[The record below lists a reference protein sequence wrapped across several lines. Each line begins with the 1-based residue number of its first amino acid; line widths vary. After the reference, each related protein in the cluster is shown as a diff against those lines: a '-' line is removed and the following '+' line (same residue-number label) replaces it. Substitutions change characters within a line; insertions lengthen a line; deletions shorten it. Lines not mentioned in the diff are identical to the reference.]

1 MGVAD
6 ATETAP
12 IDLSAVEA
20 NIAMLTQ
27 RLDALPTAPVE
38 SNVDV
43 LRTELNAIDTRL
55 DELGARLGT
64 AEAGLR
70 SLDATVSETSAV
82 LASQPSDIGAVLQLP
97 LILSGFETAFA
108 TGRPYETELAA
119 LRSAVPDAAIPTA
132 IANKAASGLTRPD
145 IVATRFAQTLPA
157 MLARRPADPDAQ
169 WQDGAL
175 DWFRSA
181 IALRPT
187 GEIEGD
193 GLEAVISRLEAA
205 TARRDFVAAQGLLE
219 SLPAPMLAAAGEVPA
234 LIASQAEATR
244 FLETLRS
251 SALAGGA
258 VP

>member
-1 MGVAD
+1 
-6 ATETAP
+6 P

-181 IALRPT
+181 I
-187 GEIEGD
+187 
-193 GLEAVISRLEAA
+193 
-205 TARRDFVAAQGLLE
+205 
-219 SLPAPMLAAAGEVPA
+219 
-234 LIASQAEATR
+234 
-244 FLETLRS
+244 
-251 SALAGGA
+251 
-258 VP
+258 